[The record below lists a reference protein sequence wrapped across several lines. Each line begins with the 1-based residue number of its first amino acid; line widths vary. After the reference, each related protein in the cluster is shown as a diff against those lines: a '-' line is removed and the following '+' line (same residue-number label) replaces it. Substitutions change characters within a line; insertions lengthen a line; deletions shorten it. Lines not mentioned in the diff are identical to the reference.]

1 MKKLYLKPCIEIIR
15 TENVLMDT
23 DSTGWR
29 PGGEALA
36 KPNTPMFVWDDESFG
51 GDLWTEDDDS
61 SN

>member
-1 MKKLYLKPCIEIIR
+1 MKKLYSKPCIEIIR

-36 KPNTPMFVWDDESFG
+36 KPNTPMFYWDEEPFS
-51 GDLWTEDDDS
+51 GDLWAE
-61 SN
+61 NEEN